1 MNNVSVI
8 NLPHEETYLGFDIC
22 IEPNPDQYSEGFTWS
37 ISKDDEEYDC
47 GLDFEVQQALEAAY
61 KAIEKLTS

>member
-8 NLPHEETYLGFDIC
+8 NLPHEETYLGFEIY
-22 IEPNPDQYSEGFTWS
+22 IETNPDQYREGFAWS

-47 GLDFEVQQALEAAY
+47 GLDFKVQQALVAAY
-61 KAIEKLTS
+61 KAIDKLTS